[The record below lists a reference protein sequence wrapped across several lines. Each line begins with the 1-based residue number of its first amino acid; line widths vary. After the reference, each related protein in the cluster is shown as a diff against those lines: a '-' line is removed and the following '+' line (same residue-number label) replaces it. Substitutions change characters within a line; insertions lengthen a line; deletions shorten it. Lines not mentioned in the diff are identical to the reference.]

1 MTSGKN
7 IACVQTCQTLQKFI
21 EKTNEMEITTKRVVE
36 YDSTPGA
43 KSFGM
48 QYYFLVWDHFDI
60 NTALVKKQKIIEKQT
75 AIDGHI

>member
-7 IACVQTCQTLQKFI
+7 IACVQTCQTLQKLI

-48 QYYFLVWDHFDI
+48 Q
-60 NTALVKKQKIIEKQT
+60 
-75 AIDGHI
+75 